1 MSNNESAK
9 MEKSNSKKKELGM
22 GWHDF
27 MVFCRGFTG
36 VGGIIGGILLCI
48 LSFFAATTFGF
59 IIGLASIALA
69 IYSLDV
75 REGLKNLEADAP
87 KKLIRYHVFVMIM
100 GIVDSF
106 SLFFM
111 GPLTSDDTVD
121 VRSLGRAILHAVIMI
136 AINSSYYAKRRHMF
150 EDGEEE

>member
-27 MVFCRGFTG
+27 MIFWRGFTG
-36 VGGIIGGILLCI
+36 VGGIICGILFCI
-48 LSFFAATTFGF
+48 LSFFAAIQFGF
-59 IIGLASIALA
+59 IIGLAAIALA

-75 REGLKNLEADAP
+75 RSSLKNLEANAP
-87 KKLIRYHVFVMIM
+87 KKLIIYHVFVMIM

-106 SLFFM
+106 YMFFI
-111 GPLTSDDTVD
+111 GPLTSDDVVD
-121 VRSLGRAILHAVIMI
+121 VRALVGAILRAVIMI
-136 AINSSYYAKRRHMF
+136 AINSSYYANRRHMF
-150 EDGEEE
+150 EDDEEE